1 MSTSNNQIA
10 CVSII
15 GPDNNPI
22 LIKKYCEESQ
32 NQEID
37 TLLFCSLDYFEQP
50 QNPGPKKQSK
60 SSSDRFLGNIQT
72 SDRFQIWGYK
82 ASLGYKIIILTAH
95 VTSIPEASMRTICE
109 KVRDVLF
116 DSLMDPFYQPFAL
129 IESPRVISKI
139 NEIAQSLPAPSTA

>member
-1 MSTSNNQIA
+1 MSSPNNQIA
-10 CVSII
+10 CISII

-22 LIKKYCEESQ
+22 LIEKYCEESQ

-50 QNPGPKKQSK
+50 QNTGSKKPIK
-60 SSSDRFLGNIQT
+60 NTNDRFLGNIQT
-72 SDRFQIWGYK
+72 SDRFQIWGYR
-82 ASLGYKIIILTAH
+82 ASLGYKIIILTVH
-95 VTSIPEASMRTICE
+95 ITSIPDNTMKSICE

-129 IESPRVISKI
+129 IESSRVISKI
-139 NEIAQSLPAPSTA
+139 TEISQSLQSASA